1 MENTQAV
8 PSPQG
13 RKRKERVM
21 RGCDRSAE
29 KCQPEPWICKKKHPA
44 RNAGIAGAA
53 PWASRASVGH
63 LRSPARTQQSP
74 SPTHVCPQCHP
85 RGRRAQ
91 EMLGE
96 SAFPPLVTSSEPP
109 PPPPP
114 AGSKLPQKDLGFLER
129 ESVTLFCKG
138 PASEYCWLCRRHGL
152 TLLSS
157 ALVGLKLPEIHK
169 PMGCAFAQ

>member
-1 MENTQAV
+1 MQKNASLSPGFAKRNTRQGTRALQV
-8 PSPQG
+8 LHPGPLGPPSVTSGHRPG
-13 RKRKERVM
+13 L
-21 RGCDRSAE
+21 
-29 KCQPEPWICKKKHPA
+29 
-44 RNAGIAGAA
+44 
-53 PWASRASVGH
+53 SRARVQ
-63 LRSPARTQQSP
+63 RT
-74 SPTHVCPQCHP
+74 CPQCHP